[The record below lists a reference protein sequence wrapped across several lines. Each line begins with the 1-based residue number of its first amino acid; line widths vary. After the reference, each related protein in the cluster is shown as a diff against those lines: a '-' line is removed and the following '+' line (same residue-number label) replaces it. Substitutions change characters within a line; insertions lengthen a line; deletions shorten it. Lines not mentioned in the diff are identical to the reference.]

1 MMQTD
6 ILSTH
11 LNADGVVAA
20 YPVRVKGYQIKPGG
34 TAGQIDFYDNASA
47 ASGTIR
53 LSLDITTNT
62 AVISTILPGEGT
74 VISTILPGEGIRFN
88 NGVYVDLPTAAGI
101 TVFYG

>member
-6 ILSTH
+6 VLATH
-11 LNADGVVAA
+11 LGADGVVAA

-34 TAGQIDFYDNASA
+34 TAGQIDFYDNATE
-47 ASGTIR
+47 ASGTVR

-62 AVISTILPGEGT
+62 AVVSTI
-74 VISTILPGEGIRFN
+74 IPGEGIRFS
-88 NGVYVDLPTAAGI
+88 NGVFVDLPTSAGI

>member
-6 ILSTH
+6 ILATH

-34 TAGQIDFYDNASA
+34 TAGQIDFYDNATA

-62 AVISTILPGEGT
+62 AVISTILPGEG
-74 VISTILPGEGIRFN
+74 IRFIVRIFLKN
-88 NGVYVDLPTAAGI
+88 LKQVLHRHFLQILY
-101 TVFYG
+101 

>member
-1 MMQTD
+1 MQTD
-6 ILSTH
+6 ILATH

-34 TAGQIDFYDNASA
+34 TAGQIDFYDNVSA
-47 ASGTIR
+47 ASGTVR

-62 AVISTILPGEGT
+62 VVVA
-74 VISTILPGEGIRFN
+74 TILPGEGIRFN
-88 NGVYVDLPTAAGI
+88 NGVYVDLPASAGI

>member
-6 ILSTH
+6 VLSGH
-11 LNADGVVAA
+11 LNADGVIAA

-34 TAGQIDFYDNASA
+34 TAGQIDFYDNISA

-62 AVISTILPGEGT
+62 AVISTI
-74 VISTILPGEGIRFN
+74 IPGEGIRFN
-88 NGVYVDLPTAAGI
+88 NGVFVDLPTDAAI

>member
-6 ILSTH
+6 VLSGH
-11 LNADGVVAA
+11 LNADGVIAA

-34 TAGQIDFYDNASA
+34 TAGQIDFYDNISA

-62 AVISTILPGEGT
+62 AVISTI
-74 VISTILPGEGIRFN
+74 IPGEGIRFN
-88 NGVYVDLPTAAGI
+88 NGVFVDLPTDAAI
-101 TVFYG
+101 TVVYG

>member
-1 MMQTD
+1 MQTD
-6 ILSTH
+6 ILATH

-34 TAGQIDFYDNASA
+34 TAGQIDLYDNATE
-47 ASGTIR
+47 ASGTVR

-62 AVISTILPGEGT
+62 AVISTI
-74 VISTILPGEGIRFN
+74 IPGEGIRFT
-88 NGVYVDLPTAAGI
+88 NGVYVDLPTDAAI

>member
-1 MMQTD
+1 MQTD
-6 ILSTH
+6 VLAAH

-62 AVISTILPGEGT
+62 AIISTI
-74 VISTILPGEGIRFN
+74 IPGEGIRFN
-88 NGVYVDLPTAAGI
+88 NGVFVDLPTGAGI

>member
-6 ILSTH
+6 VLSGH
-11 LNADGVVAA
+11 LNADGVIAA

-34 TAGQIDFYDNASA
+34 TAGQIDFYDNVSA

-62 AVISTILPGEGT
+62 AVISTI
-74 VISTILPGEGIRFN
+74 IPGEGIRFN
-88 NGVYVDLPTAAGI
+88 NGVFVDLPTDAAI

>member
-6 ILSTH
+6 ILATH

-34 TAGQIDFYDNASA
+34 TAGQIDFYDNAIE
-47 ASGTIR
+47 ASGTVR

-62 AVISTILPGEGT
+62 AV
-74 VISTILPGEGIRFN
+74 VATILPGEGIRFS
-88 NGVYVDLPTAAGI
+88 NGVYVDLPASAGI

>member
-6 ILSTH
+6 VLATH

-34 TAGQIDFYDNASA
+34 TAGQIDFYDNVSA

-62 AVISTILPGEGT
+62 AVISTI
-74 VISTILPGEGIRFN
+74 IPGEGIRFN
-88 NGVYVDLPTAAGI
+88 NGVFVDLPTDAAI

>member
-1 MMQTD
+1 MMQYD
-6 ILSTH
+6 VLATH
-11 LNADGVVAA
+11 LNANGVVAA

-62 AVISTILPGEGT
+62 AVISTILPGEG
-74 VISTILPGEGIRFN
+74 IRFN
-88 NGVYVDLPTAAGI
+88 NGVYVSLPASAGI

>member
-1 MMQTD
+1 MQTD
-6 ILSTH
+6 ILATH

-34 TAGQIDFYDNASA
+34 TAGQIDFYDNATE
-47 ASGTIR
+47 ASGTVR

-62 AVISTILPGEGT
+62 AVISTI
-74 VISTILPGEGIRFN
+74 IPGEGIRFT
-88 NGVYVDLPTAAGI
+88 NGVYVDLPTDAAI